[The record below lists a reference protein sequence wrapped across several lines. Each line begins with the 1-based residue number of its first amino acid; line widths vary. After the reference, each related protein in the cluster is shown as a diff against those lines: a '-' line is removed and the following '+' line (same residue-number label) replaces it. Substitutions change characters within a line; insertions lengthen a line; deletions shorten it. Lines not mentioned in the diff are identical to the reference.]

1 LNMSFAASAF
11 NVNLSAASQAFRS
24 SRLVPLLLILTA
36 CASGARR
43 SLDVGTLPCRQVIP
57 DAERSVS
64 WISPAADRDRIKLE
78 DWCSVVGP
86 VLYEPDPAPASG
98 GEVRPVDR
106 LAIVSWNTHVGGG
119 DLDSLVRRVRAGE
132 FTAGEPFHHVVLLLQ
147 EMYRSGEEVPAKP
160 TLRTAIPGRIAIGSH
175 ESHDRDIRRVAST
188 RGLAVL
194 YAPSMRNGLVPDD
207 PEDRGNAILSTMPL
221 SDPAV
226 IELPFERQRRVAA
239 VATIGG
245 TTSAGGSWRLRLAN
259 VHLDTA
265 LALTRGGP
273 LRARRRQVEALI
285 RELSDAES
293 GAADTRD
300 GLLVAGDFNAWLGER
315 EPAID
320 ALRRAFPDAPPVRGP
335 TWIGPF
341 GLRAT
346 LDYVFARGELRGIHV
361 QRLPHRFGSDH
372 FPLLTVVDF

>member
-1 LNMSFAASAF
+1 
-11 NVNLSAASQAFRS
+11 
-24 SRLVPLLLILTA
+24 
-36 CASGARR
+36 
-43 SLDVGTLPCRQVIP
+43 
-57 DAERSVS
+57 
-64 WISPAADRDRIKLE
+64 
-78 DWCSVVGP
+78 
-86 VLYEPDPAPASG
+86 
-98 GEVRPVDR
+98 
-106 LAIVSWNTHVGGG
+106 
-119 DLDSLVRRVRAGE
+119 
-132 FTAGEPFHHVVLLLQ
+132 
-147 EMYRSGEEVPAKP
+147 
-160 TLRTAIPGRIAIGSH
+160 
-175 ESHDRDIRRVAST
+175 
-188 RGLAVL
+188 
-194 YAPSMRNGLVPDD
+194 MRNGLVPDD
-207 PEDRGNAILSTMPL
+207 PEDRGNAILSTIPL

-285 RELSDAES
+285 RELSDAAS
-293 GAADTRD
+293 GAPDTRE

-320 ALRRAFPDAPPVRGP
+320 ALRRAFPDAPPAKGP

-346 LDYVFARGELRGIHV
+346 LDYVFARGELRGIQV